1 MKGQVWLSFLGIV
14 ALLAACSDSPGGDQ
28 AQSPSSPAPV
38 GTAPAQQFANPVVTQ
53 APTRSNRTTPVPGL
67 LQPTNA
73 TARVPSIVVGRRD
86 PFAMVPSSVPP
97 IVISTASPATPKV
110 AVAPLP
116 APAAS
121 RLPATAKLPP
131 ITLPPLAAR
140 SPLGSLPTFPK
151 SAALPPV
158 TVPAAP
164 IAPGAPPPSRT
175 SLADAIEV
183 SGVVQVGGKW
193 NVIVKE
199 PNALSSRYVAV
210 GDYLENG
217 KVLVKQIVATGN
229 ANPVVV
235 LQQNGVEIRKSVV

>member
-1 MKGQVWLSFLGIV
+1 MKGQVWLSFLGIA
-14 ALLAACSDSPGGDQ
+14 ALLLGCSGSPGGDQ
-28 AQSPSSPAPV
+28 AQSPPTVEPAKS
-38 GTAPAQQFANPVVTQ
+38 QQFANPVVTQ
-53 APTRSNRTTPVPGL
+53 APVRTNRTAPVPGL

-73 TARVPSIVVGRRD
+73 AARMPSIVVGRRD
-86 PFAMVPSSVPP
+86 PFAIVPSSVPP
-97 IVISTASPATPKV
+97 IVVSTASPAAPKV

-116 APAAS
+116 APTAGK
-121 RLPATAKLPP
+121 LPPAAKLPP
-131 ITLPPLAAR
+131 IALPPLAVR
-140 SPLGSLPTFPK
+140 SPLGALPTLPN

-158 TVPAAP
+158 SVPAVP
-164 IAPGAPPPSRT
+164 TTPVKPPSRT

-183 SGVVQVGGKW
+183 SGVVQVGSKW

-199 PNALSSRYVAV
+199 PNAGSSRYVAV

-229 ANPVVV
+229 SSPVVV

>member
-1 MKGQVWLSFLGIV
+1 MKGQVWLSFLGIA
-14 ALLAACSDSPGGDQ
+14 ALLGGCSGSPEGDQ
-28 AQSPSSPAPV
+28 AQSPSSPSTLEA
-38 GTAPAQQFANPVVTQ
+38 AKSQQFANPVVAQ
-53 APTRSNRTTPVPGL
+53 APVKNRTAPVPGL

-97 IVISTASPATPKV
+97 IVVSTTNPATPKV

-116 APAAS
+116 APTA
-121 RLPATAKLPP
+121 RKLPSTAQLPP
-131 ITLPPLAAR
+131 ITLPPLAAK
-140 SPLGSLPTFPK
+140 SPLGSLPTFPN

-158 TVPAAP
+158 SVPAAP
-164 IAPGAPPPSRT
+164 AVPVAPPSRT

-193 NVIVKE
+193 SVIVKE
-199 PNALSSRYVAV
+199 PNAVSSRYVAV

-217 KVLVKQIVATGN
+217 KVLVKQIVAAGN
-229 ANPVVV
+229 SSPVVV

>member
-1 MKGQVWLSFLGIV
+1 MKAQVWLSFLSIA
-14 ALLAACSDSPGGDQ
+14 ALLVGCSSDPERDQ
-28 AQSPSSPAPV
+28 AQSPSSPSPV
-38 GTAPAQQFANPVVTQ
+38 AAAPAQQFANPVVTQ
-53 APTRSNRTTPVPGL
+53 APVVNSNPATAVPGL

-73 TARVPSIVVGRRD
+73 TARIPSIVVGRRD

-97 IVISTASPATPKV
+97 VLISTNSSPATKV
-110 AVAPLP
+110 AVSPLP
-116 APAAS
+116 PPTANGA

-131 ITLPPLAAR
+131 ITLPPLAAN
-140 SPLGSLPTFPK
+140 SPLGPLPTFPN

-158 TVPAAP
+158 NVPSAAV
-164 IAPGAPPPSRT
+164 APPSRT

-199 PNALSSRYVAV
+199 PNATSSRYVAV
-210 GDYLENG
+210 GEYLENG
-217 KVLVKQIVATGN
+217 KVLVKQIVATDSST
-229 ANPVVV
+229 PVVV